1 MFVDLQLVLEQIG
14 DLSVKQNFEKD
25 YSALIT
31 EYKQVS
37 AALADLLKLDP
48 KLEELASSYR
58 KKLSKKRWAS
68 PPRRHHKHKKETKPV
83 IQSDYDYREL
93 YDY

>member
-1 MFVDLQLVLEQIG
+1 MEQN
-14 DLSVKQNFEKD
+14 LEKD
-25 YSALIT
+25 YSALIA

-37 AALADLLKLDP
+37 EALEDLLKLDP
-48 KLEELASSYR
+48 KLVELASSYR
-58 KKLSKKRWAS
+58 QKLSKKRWAS
-68 PPRRHHKHKKETKPV
+68 PKRRHHKHKKETKPV